1 MQDDRRLRVV
11 LCWHMHQPE
20 YRDPLGGKYLAPWS
34 YLHALKDYTDM
45 AAHLENEPGAAA
57 VVNFSPI
64 LLDQLADYRA
74 QLDGFFSGV
83 SGLRDPLLDALAQ
96 PALPVT
102 EDAQRSLLHA
112 CLGLQRQRMVDR
124 FTAFRRL
131 AEMADWVLAHPD
143 LSHYVD
149 PRLTGDLLV
158 WYHLAWL
165 GETVRRAD
173 ARVTRLMGKERS
185 YSADDRRELLG
196 LIREL
201 IADLPRRYQ
210 ALAAEGRVELSMNSY
225 AHPIMPL
232 LLDFNSARE
241 ARPDLP
247 LPASGAY
254 PGGEE
259 RVQWHLERGRAV
271 YAQCFGRLPEGCWPA
286 EGALSA
292 ATLGLLDR
300 AGFRWTASGLGVL
313 LHSLGIDAAP
323 SETAHRVYRTG
334 NARVALFFRD
344 DELSDL
350 IGFQYK
356 DWHADDAVAD
366 LVNRLVAIASEPQ
379 AGAGRVVTIALDG
392 ENAWEHYPENG
403 YHFLTALYRVL
414 SRDPRFN
421 LTTFKRC
428 VDDPAVPVVPL
439 PRLVAGSWVFGDL
452 TTWMGHPDKNRAWD
466 MLVEA
471 RRHYLDALASS
482 RFEEKERVRLERQ
495 LAVCEGSDW
504 FWWPGEYNPEASV
517 SQFEHLF
524 RIQLAGLYHMLGQP
538 PPDYLGMP
546 FSHGGTETHGGVMR
560 PGRQA

>member
-1 MQDDRRLRVV
+1 MQGDPRLRVV

-20 YRDPLGGKYLAPWS
+20 YRNPLSGQYLASWS

-45 AAHLENEPGAAA
+45 AAHLENEPAAAA
-57 VVNFSPI
+57 VVNFSPV
-64 LLDQLADYRA
+64 LLDQLVDYRS
-74 QLDGFFSGV
+74 QLDGFFSG
-83 SGLRDPLLDALAQ
+83 SCGLRDPLLDALAQ
-96 PALPVT
+96 PALPVA

-124 FTAFRRL
+124 FPAFRRL

-165 GETVRRAD
+165 GETVRRSD
-173 ARVTRLMGKERS
+173 TRVARLMDKERG
-185 YSADDRRELLG
+185 YGADDRRELLG

-210 ALAAEGRVELSMNSY
+210 ALAAAGRAELSMNSY

-241 ARPDLP
+241 ARPELP
-247 LPASGAY
+247 LPAAGAY

-259 RVQWHLERGRAV
+259 RVRWHLERGRTAH
-271 YAQCFGRLPEGCWPA
+271 ARTFGSVPEGCWPA

-292 ATLGLLDR
+292 ATLELLDQS
-300 AGFRWTASGLGVL
+300 AFRWTASGQGVL
-313 LHSLGIDAAP
+313 LHSLGVDTAP
-323 SETAHRVYRTG
+323 SETAHRVYRVG
-334 NARVALFFRD
+334 NRRVALFFRD

-366 LVNRLVAIASEPQ
+366 LVNRLAAIAAEPQ
-379 AGAGRVVTIALDG
+379 AGPGRVVTIALDG

-403 YHFLTALYRVL
+403 YHFLTALYRTL

-428 VDDPAVPVVPL
+428 VDDPAVPVAPL

-452 TTWMGHPDKNRAWD
+452 TTWIGHPDKNRAWD
-466 MLVEA
+466 MLAAA
-471 RRHYLDALASS
+471 RRDYLDVLAAGG
-482 RFEEKERVRLERQ
+482 FEEQERARLERQ

-504 FWWPGEYNPEASV
+504 FWWPGEYNPEDSV
-517 SQFEHLF
+517 SRFEHLF
-524 RIQLAGLYHMLGQP
+524 RIQLAGLYHMLGKS
-538 PPDYLGMP
+538 PPDYLGVP
-546 FSHGGTETHGGVMR
+546 FSHGGAEAHDGVMR

>member
-1 MQDDRRLRVV
+1 MRDDPRLRVV

-20 YRDPLGGKYLAPWS
+20 YRNPLGGRYLAPWS

-57 VVNFSPI
+57 VVNFSPV
-64 LLDQLADYRA
+64 LLDQLADYRI
-74 QLDGFFSGV
+74 QLDGFFAGI

-102 EDAQRSLLHA
+102 EDAQRGLLHA

-124 FTAFRRL
+124 FPAFHRL

-143 LSHYVD
+143 LSHYVE

-165 GETVRRAD
+165 GETVRRSD

-210 ALAAEGRVELSMNSY
+210 ALAGEGRVELSMNSY

-232 LLDFNSARE
+232 LLDFHSARE
-241 ARPDLP
+241 ARPELP

-259 RVQWHLERGRAV
+259 RVRWHLEQGQAV
-271 YAQCFGRLPEGCWPA
+271 HAQNFGSAPEGCWPA

-292 ATLGLLDR
+292 ATLELLGN
-300 AGFRWTASGLGVL
+300 AGFRWTASGQGVL
-313 LHSLGIDAAP
+313 LHSLGIGTAP
-323 SETAHRVYRTG
+323 SETAHRVYRAG
-334 NARVALFFRD
+334 NGRVALFFRD

-366 LVNRLVAIASEPQ
+366 LVNRLAAIASEPQ

-403 YHFLTALYRVL
+403 YHFLTALYRAL
-414 SRDPRFN
+414 SRDTRFN
-421 LTTFKRC
+421 LTTFRRC

-439 PRLVAGSWVFGDL
+439 PRFVAGSWVFGDL
-452 TTWMGHPDKNRAWD
+452 TTWIGHPDKNRAWD

-471 RRHYLDALASS
+471 RRHYLDALATGHCD
-482 RFEEKERVRLERQ
+482 EKERARLERQ

-504 FWWPGEYNPEASV
+504 FWWPGDYNPEDSV
-517 SQFEHLF
+517 SRFEHLF
-524 RIQLAGLYHMLGQP
+524 RIQLAGLYHMLGKP
-538 PPDYLGMP
+538 PPDYLGVP
-546 FSHGGTETHGGVMR
+546 FSRGGAEAHGGAMR